1 MKWFL
6 MLYLF
11 GLTGCA
17 TVVNSIPS
25 NDNTEQNSLDS
36 PPMVFDDAI
45 NKAFLANVAGFW
57 INSVIVVYKMSDDGY
72 FFYTNSSGSD
82 GSFTLKTNYS
92 FYGAL
97 EDQKGIFIVDD
108 TKPPNNSLKYTGIR
122 LYKGQLAIED
132 REYTNPRDANSSSRY
147 YLYGRK

>member
-1 MKWFL
+1 

-25 NDNTEQNSLDS
+25 SDNTEQNSWDS

-57 INSVIVVYKMSDDGY
+57 INSVIVVYKMSDDDIS
-72 FFYTNSSGSD
+72 FIPI

-108 TKPPNNSLKYTGIR
+108 TKLPNNSLKYTGIR

-132 REYTNPRDANSSSRY
+132 REYTNPRDANSSSGY